1 MVAHAVSHSA
11 AAGYDTERMPL
22 LHPASVEGMDL
33 RGDWYVFVGAG
44 LFVAAFVY
52 TLILFA
58 LIAWRKRRGNENRV
72 PPQFH
77 TNAPIE
83 ITGVV
88 IPIIMVTGLFY
99 ITYIREGVVDFLRPN
114 PYAVV
119 DVTAYSWSWQF
130 RYPGHRIVIQ
140 GTPQSPPVML
150 IPAGKMT
157 QINLYS
163 SDVVHSMWIPE
174 FLFKR
179 DATPGYTMHF
189 DVTPTRTGDFR
200 GECAEYCGLD
210 HTLMV
215 FTVRVVPVAAYDR
228 WLTSGGTAAL

>member
-1 MVAHAVSHSA
+1 
-11 AAGYDTERMPL
+11 MPL
-22 LHPASVEGMDL
+22 LHPASVQSMDL
-33 RGDWYVFVGAG
+33 RGDWYVFIGAG

-52 TLILFA
+52 TLIVIV
-58 LIAWRKRRGNENRV
+58 LIVWHKRRSDDGRL

-88 IPIIMVTGLFY
+88 IPIIMVIGLFY
-99 ITYIREGVVDFLRPN
+99 ITYIREGAVDFLKPH

-119 DVTAYSWSWQF
+119 DVTAYRWSWQF
-130 RYPGHRIVIQ
+130 RYPGHGVVIN
-140 GTPQSPPVML
+140 GTPQNPPVLL

-163 SDVVHSMWIPE
+163 SDVVHAMWIPE

-189 DVTPTRTGDFR
+189 DVTPTRTGNFR

-210 HTLMV
+210 HALMA
-215 FTVRVVPVAAYDR
+215 FTVRVVPAAAYDR
-228 WLTSGGTAAL
+228 WLASRGTAAL

>member
-1 MVAHAVSHSA
+1 
-11 AAGYDTERMPL
+11 
-22 LHPASVEGMDL
+22 MDL
-33 RGDWYVFVGAG
+33 RGDWYIFIGAG
-44 LFVAAFVY
+44 LFVAVFVY
-52 TLILFA
+52 S
-58 LIAWRKRRGNENRV
+58 LIAYSILRWRKRRSDDDKL

-88 IPIIMVTGLFY
+88 IPIIMVIGLFY
-99 ITYIREGVVDFLRPN
+99 VTYIREGVVDFLKPG

-119 DVTAYSWSWQF
+119 DVTAFRWSWQF
-130 RYPGHRIVIQ
+130 RYPGHNIVVN
-140 GTPQSPPVML
+140 GTPHSVPVFV
-150 IPAGKMT
+150 IPNGKMT

-189 DVTPTRTGDFR
+189 DVTPTRLGTFR

-210 HTLMV
+210 HALMA
-215 FTVRVVPVAAYDR
+215 FMVRVVPPADYDR
-228 WLTSGGTAAL
+228 WIASGGTATI

>member
-1 MVAHAVSHSA
+1 
-11 AAGYDTERMPL
+11 MPL
-22 LHPASVEGMDL
+22 LHPASVQGMDL
-33 RGDWYVFVGAG
+33 RGDWYIFIGAG

-52 TLILFA
+52 A
-58 LIAWRKRRGNENRV
+58 LIIFVLIVWRKRRSDDNHV

-88 IPIIMVTGLFY
+88 IPVIMVIGLFY
-99 ITYIREGVVDFLRPN
+99 VTYIREGVVDFLKPH

-119 DVTAYSWSWQF
+119 DVTAYRWSWQF
-130 RYPGHRIVIQ
+130 RYPGHGVVVN
-140 GTPQSPPVML
+140 GTPQTPPVML
-150 IPAGKMT
+150 LPAGKMT

-200 GECAEYCGLD
+200 GECAEYCGLQ
-210 HTLMV
+210 HALMT
-215 FTVRVVPVAAYDR
+215 FTVRVVPVAVYDR
-228 WLTSGGTAAL
+228 WVAGGGTTAI

>member
-1 MVAHAVSHSA
+1 
-11 AAGYDTERMPL
+11 MPL
-22 LHPASVEGMDL
+22 LHPASVQGMDL
-33 RGDWYVFVGAG
+33 RGDWYVFIGAG

-52 TLILFA
+52 TLIIVV
-58 LIAWRKRRGNENRV
+58 LILWRKRRSDDERL

-77 TNAPIE
+77 AHPPIE

-88 IPIIMVTGLFY
+88 IPVIMVIGLFY
-99 ITYIREGVVDFLRPN
+99 VTYIREGVVDFLKPN

-119 DVTAYSWSWQF
+119 DVTAYRWSWQF
-130 RYPGHRIVIQ
+130 RYPGHGIVVN
-140 GTPQSPPVML
+140 GTPQNPPVMVV
-150 IPAGKMT
+150 PNGRMT

-200 GECAEYCGLD
+200 GECSEYCGLQ
-210 HTLMV
+210 HAFMT

-228 WLTSGGTAAL
+228 WLASGGTSQL

>member
-1 MVAHAVSHSA
+1 
-11 AAGYDTERMPL
+11 
-22 LHPASVEGMDL
+22 MDL
-33 RGDWYVFVGAG
+33 RGDWYVFIGAG
-44 LFVAAFVY
+44 LFVAVFVY
-52 TLILFA
+52 G
-58 LIAWRKRRGNENRV
+58 LIAYAIARWRKRRSDDDSL

-88 IPIIMVTGLFY
+88 IPVIMVIGLFY
-99 ITYIREGVVDFLRPN
+99 ITYIREGVVDFLRPG

-119 DVTAYSWSWQF
+119 DVTAYRWSWQF
-130 RYPGHRIVIQ
+130 RYPGHSIVVNGTPRNAPVIVI
-140 GTPQSPPVML
+140 PN
-150 IPAGKMT
+150 GKMT

-189 DVTPTRTGDFR
+189 DVTPTRTGTFR
-200 GECAEYCGLD
+200 GQCAEFCGLD
-210 HTLMV
+210 HALMAFV
-215 FTVRVVPVAAYDR
+215 VRVVPAADYDR
-228 WLTSGGTAAL
+228 WLASGGTATI